1 MKPVYGVQ
9 PSPRNAEWL
18 RPPIDRLSMIKD
30 DKSSP
35 HNAGPG
41 FDPFD
46 IEAVPRA
53 PSLPETVAGRLR
65 EAILSDRLRPGQ
77 RLVEQKLAAHFG
89 IGQPTLRE
97 ALRELETQGFV
108 RKSQKR
114 GTYVTELSA
123 DEYRQTH
130 DVRMALESLAMERAA
145 PNVTEEA
152 LRDLERSLDQLAA
165 AARQPDLTLYHKSDM
180 EFHKI
185 IWKLTG
191 NDCLFLA
198 LERTTFGLFAFALL
212 GGPSSGVRPD
222 LLAAIEQHRDILEG
236 LRTRDPKVARE
247 TFIRVTLHFWKEQ
260 HCVEVNLPVTPAYDF
275 GCST

>member
-1 MKPVYGVQ
+1 MI
-9 PSPRNAEWL
+9 RD
-18 RPPIDRLSMIKD
+18 DR
-30 DKSSP
+30 SSP

-41 FDPFD
+41 FDSFD

-53 PSLPETVAGRLR
+53 PSLPETVAGKLR

-97 ALRELETQGFV
+97 ALRELEMQGFV
-108 RKSQKR
+108 RRSQKR
-114 GTYVTELSA
+114 GTYVTELNA

-145 PNVTEEA
+145 PNVTDEA
-152 LRDLERSLDQLAA
+152 LRDLERSLNELAA

-191 NDCLFLA
+191 NECLCLA
-198 LERTTFGLFAFALL
+198 LHRITFGLFAFALL
-212 GGPSSGVRPD
+212 GGPTSGVRPD
-222 LLAAIEQHRDILEG
+222 LLAAIDQHRNILEA

-247 TFIRVTLHFWKEQ
+247 TFVRVTLQFWKEQ
-260 HCVEVNLPVTPAYDF
+260 HCVEISPLVTPTCDLVV
-275 GCST
+275 

>member
-1 MKPVYGVQ
+1 MI
-9 PSPRNAEWL
+9 RD
-18 RPPIDRLSMIKD
+18 DR
-30 DKSSP
+30 SSI

-41 FDPFD
+41 FDSFD
-46 IEAVPRA
+46 IEAVARA
-53 PSLPETVAGRLR
+53 PSLPETVAGKLR

-97 ALRELETQGFV
+97 ALRDLESQGLV
-108 RKSQKR
+108 RRSPKR

-123 DEYRQTH
+123 EEYRQTH
-130 DVRMALESLAMERAA
+130 DVRMTLESLAIERAA

-152 LRDLERSLDQLAA
+152 LRELEQSLSQLAT

-180 EFHKI
+180 EFHKL

-191 NDCLFLA
+191 NDCLCST
-198 LERTTFGLFAFALL
+198 LERITFGLFSFALL

-236 LRTRDPKVARE
+236 LRTRDPEIARE
-247 TFIRVTLHFWKEQ
+247 TFVRVTLRFWKEQ
-260 HCVEVNLPVTPAYDF
+260 HCVEICPSGTP
-275 GCST
+275 T

>member
-1 MKPVYGVQ
+1 MI
-9 PSPRNAEWL
+9 RD
-18 RPPIDRLSMIKD
+18 DR
-30 DKSSP
+30 SST
-35 HNAGPG
+35 HNPETS
-41 FDPFD
+41 FDAFD
-46 IEAVPRA
+46 IEAVARA
-53 PSLPETVAGRLR
+53 PSLPETVAGKLR

-152 LRDLERSLDQLAA
+152 LRDLEQSLNQLAA
-165 AARQPDLTLYHKSDM
+165 AAQQPDLTRYHKSDM
-180 EFHKI
+180 EFHKV

-198 LERTTFGLFAFALL
+198 LERITFGLFAFALL
-212 GGPSSGVRPD
+212 GGPSSGIRPD

-247 TFIRVTLHFWKEQ
+247 TFVRVTLQFWKEQ
-260 HCVEVNLPVTPAYDF
+260 HCVEISPSVTPTHDLQ
-275 GCST
+275 CSST